1 MIQFDIPEEDMKVL
15 AHERWYHDDPR
26 VRRRMMT
33 VYLKGKDY
41 PHQEIGAI
49 VGVTQ
54 KTVRSHLRLYEEGGL
69 TALEEIKQYKPES
82 ALEPYREMVEEE
94 FRERPPVDGVEAA
107 KRIKELTGVQRS
119 PDQVRRFLKSL
130 GMKRR
135 KVAQIPAKADPE
147 EQEDFLKKSWSHG

>member
-1 MIQFDIPEEDMKVL
+1 MKAL
-15 AHERWYHDDPR
+15 ARGRWYHNNPR

-41 PHQEIGAI
+41 PHQEIGKI

-54 KTVRSHLRLYEEGGL
+54 KTVRSHLRLYEKGGL
-69 TALEEIKQYKPES
+69 AALEEMKQHMPES
-82 ALEPYREMVEEE
+82 ALEPYRAQLEEE

-107 KRIKELTGVQRS
+107 KRIKDLTGVQRS
-119 PDQVRRFLKSL
+119 PDQVRRFLKSM

-135 KVAQIPAKADPE
+135 KVGQVPAKADPE
-147 EQEDFLKKSWSHG
+147 AQDDFLKKN